1 MIHKTILDSQL
12 LTPLRAPAK
21 KSLSS
26 ISSRQSSQQQM
37 NLGIGASTDH
47 QTSPQTAT
55 SPPPDFAPDSLEADK
70 CSVRLYVGKGT
81 AFVYGTLIRSFL
93 HLKENL
99 FGEDQGWMIFSD
111 ADVSFLSFLKLGGL
125 ERLRESRNCARQFRT
140 PYSRNF
146 LIKSISSLDLTYKNV
161 QIVSMTPLNI
171 LLALHGHGL

>member
-1 MIHKTILDSQL
+1 MYDHESMILKTVLDSQL

-37 NLGIGASTDH
+37 NLGISDH
-47 QTSPQTAT
+47 QTSPSQTSMT

-99 FGEDQGWMIFSD
+99 FGEDQGW
-111 ADVSFLSFLKLGGL
+111 
-125 ERLRESRNCARQFRT
+125 
-140 PYSRNF
+140 
-146 LIKSISSLDLTYKNV
+146 
-161 QIVSMTPLNI
+161 
-171 LLALHGHGL
+171 